1 MTNLFLKTACRTKLR
16 EANKTIC
23 YWPPSNAFVKSRTM
37 EPSGNIKGEEDN
49 NPCMTAREA
58 KMGVKAVRKSLE
70 KVHEDKVCNV
80 ELIRSSSIASVMS

>member
-1 MTNLFLKTACRTKLR
+1 MTTLFIKTAYRTKLK

-37 EPSGNIKGEEDN
+37 EPSQNIKGEEDN

-58 KMGVKAVRKSLE
+58 QMGVKAVRKSLE
-70 KVHEDKVCNV
+70 KVDEDKVCIV